1 MGILKHL
8 KKQSE
13 NKIQEET
20 KVVDPTIV
28 SSQIT
33 EEAPV
38 VEKTTVSKSK
48 SSRSKKEM
56 KIISDAV
63 IIRPLVTEKA
73 SFLASQSQYLFE
85 VKLEANRIQ
94 VYKSIIALYGVKP
107 VSVNIVNMKGK
118 RVRFGRTN
126 GRRKDWKK
134 AIVTIPKGKTIDV
147 YEGV

>member
-1 MGILKHL
+1 M
-8 KKQSE
+8 
-13 NKIQEET
+13 
-20 KVVDPTIV
+20 
-28 SSQIT
+28 
-33 EEAPV
+33 
-38 VEKTTVSKSK
+38 
-48 SSRSKKEM
+48 
-56 KIISDAV
+56 ISDAV